1 MSDFSADPAHLIPA
15 NARLRRSRRLW
26 RVLFFLAAIVAA
38 IALLAR
44 FALPENGPGERIA
57 RVSINGV
64 ISTDPARLK
73 VLKELGDNAAV
84 KAVIVAINS
93 PGGTTAGGE
102 ELYEALNTLRARKPV
117 VAVIGELGA
126 SAAYMTAIAT
136 DRIFARR
143 LSIVGSIGVLYQHVN
158 AGKLL
163 NTIGVDLDKVST
175 GPLKAEPDLD
185 EPLEG
190 EVRASLQGLVN
201 DSFEW
206 FVDVVAERR
215 GIPRPDTLALSDG
228 RILTGRQG
236 LATRLI
242 DAVGGESEAIAWLAS
257 DRQVK
262 ADLPVVDYFPLPDN
276 GWFAPG
282 RWLGHAARSAL
293 GLPLEGPIA
302 LDGLV
307 SLWQGR

>member
-44 FALPENGPGERIA
+44 FAIPENGPGERIA

-64 ISTDPARLK
+64 IATDPARLK
-73 VLKELGDNAAV
+73 VLKELGDNDAV

-143 LSIVGSIGVLYQHVN
+143 LSIVGSIGVLYQHID

-163 NTIGVDLDKVST
+163 NTIGVDLDKVAT

-185 EPLEG
+185 EPLQG

-206 FVDVVAERR
+206 FVDIVAERR

-236 LATRLI
+236 LATKLI

-262 ADLPVVDYFPLPDN
+262 ADLPVVDYFPLPDT

-282 RWLGHAARSAL
+282 RWLGQAARSAL
-293 GLPLEGPIA
+293 GLPPEGPIA

>member
-206 FVDVVAERR
+206 FVDIVAERR

-236 LATRLI
+236 LATKLI

-262 ADLPVVDYFPLPDN
+262 PDLPVVDYFPLPDN

-282 RWLGHAARSAL
+282 RWLGQAARSAL
-293 GLPLEGPIA
+293 GLPSEGPIA